1 MTGGPL
7 YCFLYCLVSVGFFLW
22 HPIYRVK
29 GREHVPHDGRL
40 VICAN
45 HSGMAD
51 PFWVCLALR
60 LGHIPRIMA
69 KKEAMSYPIVGWI
82 MDKLGVFGV
91 DRDAVDVHAVKQ
103 GMRALRNEEQLLIF
117 PEGTR
122 VRDRKDSHPKRG
134 AVTLAS
140 RTDTPILP
148 VYVTMRRY
156 PWQPVTVVIGEPY
169 RPDFSG
175 RKATDEELEQ
185 ATAELMDRI
194 YAMEALV

>member
-1 MTGGPL
+1 MIGGLL
-7 YCFLYCLVSVGFFLW
+7 YRFLYCLVYVGFFLW

-29 GREHVPHDGRL
+29 GRENVPKNGRL
-40 VICAN
+40 VICSN

-51 PFWVCLALR
+51 PFWVCLSLR

-69 KKEAMSYPIVGWI
+69 KKEAMQYPVVGWI
-82 MDKLGVFGV
+82 MDKIGVFGV
-91 DRDAVDVHAVKQ
+91 DRDAADVHAVKI

-122 VRDRKDSHPKRG
+122 VRNRKDSQPKRG

-148 VYVTMRRY
+148 VYVSMRQY
-156 PWQPVTVVIGEPY
+156 PWQPVTVSIGEPY
-169 RPDFSG
+169 RVSFSG
-175 RKATDEELEQ
+175 KKATDEELEQ
-185 ATAELMDRI
+185 ATVELVDKI
-194 YAMEALV
+194 YSMGEQL